1 MYSKKPRITEGGKKS
16 REGKRQISSVF
27 NPTYL
32 SLTCKSSG
40 FSTWFFFS
48 FKRKK
53 NGLIF
58 DICYFLIKKKK
69 NSLGK
74 K

>member
-1 MYSKKPRITEGGKKS
+1 MYSKKPRITERGKKS

-40 FSTWFFFS
+40 FSTWGFFF
-48 FKRKK
+48 F
-53 NGLIF
+53 F
-58 DICYFLIKKKK
+58 
-69 NSLGK
+69 
-74 K
+74 